1 MENKPPRINIY
12 DHKELKNLFES
23 KSIFIKVKAIPDVI
37 DIVEIGS
44 INWWILRRREEYN
57 PFLLMGPNIKIT
69 KNVIPHQSRE
79 EKKCKYNVK
88 NSKIL

>member
-44 INWWILRRREEYN
+44 IN
-57 PFLLMGPNIKIT
+57 
-69 KNVIPHQSRE
+69 
-79 EKKCKYNVK
+79 
-88 NSKIL
+88 